1 VCGAPHPGD
10 GVGGTARK
18 IETVYFHDRSHGPP
32 RPTQIIVGEARVQVG
47 KGIKY
52 LGLWLDATW
61 SFGEHFR
68 RLGPRVEGVA
78 MALSRLLPNLGG
90 PGGRV
95 HQVYTSVIS
104 SMVLY
109 GAPDVMV
116 TRRLKDLLRRFQR
129 RVAARAYRT
138 VSHAAATVLADM
150 PPLELTAKMYS
161 TIYKKVCGLRKSGG
175 SASSPDTEA

>member
-1 VCGAPHPGD
+1 MCGTLHPGD
-10 GVGGTARK
+10 GVGGTTRK

-78 MALSRLLPNLGG
+78 IALNRLLPNLGG

-95 HQVYTSVIS
+95 HQVYTTVIS
-104 SMVLY
+104 SMVLVWSP
-109 GAPDVMV
+109 GMGRGCDG
-116 TRRLKDLLRRFQR
+116 
-129 RVAARAYRT
+129 
-138 VSHAAATVLADM
+138 H
-150 PPLELTAKMYS
+150 PPSE
-161 TIYKKVCGLRKSGG
+161 G
-175 SASSPDTEA
+175 SASQIPTAGGS